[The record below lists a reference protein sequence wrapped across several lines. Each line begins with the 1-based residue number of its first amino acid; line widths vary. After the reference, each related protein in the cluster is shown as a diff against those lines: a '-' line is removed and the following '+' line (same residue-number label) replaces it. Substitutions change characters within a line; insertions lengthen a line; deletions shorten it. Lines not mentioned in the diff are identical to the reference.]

1 MAVLSDSRIVS
12 GSDDNTLRIWDAKSG
27 ICAMILEGHSSV
39 STINVYMCML
49 FVVNCLYF
57 LLINIECIY
66 AFGVNSICCKH

>member
-39 STINVYMCML
+39 STTTINV
-49 FVVNCLYF
+49 
-57 LLINIECIY
+57 
-66 AFGVNSICCKH
+66 